1 MQKTSQV
8 IKFLVAIMLFSF
20 SALSFAAGKVYNE
33 NEFLDAYSGKSKKI
47 IEDKL
52 GQPNKKQ
59 LSVKPSNAG
68 AMLGKNLEDKSS
80 KPVKVEMWYYKNLVK
95 YDKKHTY
102 KETEITFVND
112 TVMNIGFFNN
122 R

>member
-59 LSVKPSNAG
+59 LSVKN
-68 AMLGKNLEDKSS
+68 
-80 KPVKVEMWYYKNLVK
+80 
-95 YDKKHTY
+95 
-102 KETEITFVND
+102 
-112 TVMNIGFFNN
+112 
-122 R
+122 